1 MAGTKN
7 SGRKPNE
14 INIALIQKLTP
25 LDDIAFEMLKKGIE
39 DGKFQY
45 LRLWFLY
52 RFGKARE
59 YKDVNVTSN
68 QETPLFKIIY
78 TKSTSEMEL
87 ENQ

>member
-52 RFGKARE
+52 RFGKPRE
-59 YKDVNVTSN
+59 QKEINVTSDI
-68 QETPLFKIIY
+68 QQPLFEIIY
-78 TKSTSEMEL
+78 KSTAQMNE